1 MTNMGNAKVVD
12 VKEKNPAGKIVAVI
26 MIIALVIIIFVSS
39 LAIVPAGSTG
49 VITTFG
55 KVSENTYS
63 EGFHLKMPLAQELII
78 VSNKI
83 QVYES
88 DASAVSKDLQTV
100 NSKIAVNFRVK
111 SDSSASIYKN
121 IGSDYQTVILMPA
134 VQESMKAVSA
144 KYTAEELITER
155 NKVGEEIKEQ
165 LSLKVS
171 DYGIQIEKFNIVNFE
186 FSKEFNDAIEQKQVA
201 EQNKLKAQTEKEQ
214 KVNEAEAEA
223 QKITI
228 NAEAKATAIK
238 TEAEAQAEA
247 NKVLSESLS
256 KELID
261 YQTIEKWD
269 GVLPK
274 VASSANPVVAIGLEQ
289 LEKQQAAE

>member
-1 MTNMGNAKVVD
+1 MSNMGNAKVVD
-12 VKEKNPAGKIVAVI
+12 VKEKSPGGKIVLT
-26 MIIALVIIIFVSS
+26 IIILVIAAVVFVSS

-63 EGFHLKMPLAQELII
+63 EGFHLKIPLAQELVI

-83 QVYES
+83 QVYEA

-100 NSKIAVNFRVK
+100 SSKIAVNFRVK
-111 SDSSASIYKN
+111 ADSSASIYKN
-121 IGSDYQTVILMPA
+121 IGADYQTVILMPA
-134 VQESMKAVSA
+134 VQESMKAISA

-165 LSLKVS
+165 LSEKVT

-186 FSKEFNDAIEQKQVA
+186 FSEEFNAAIEQKQVA

-214 KVNEAEAEA
+214 KKIEAEAEA
-223 QKITI
+223 AKIKI
-228 NAEAKATAIK
+228 NAEAKAEAIK
-238 TEAEAQAEA
+238 TEADAQAEA
-247 NKVLSESLS
+247 NKLLSESLS
-256 KELID
+256 PELID

-269 GVLPK
+269 GIMPK
-274 VASSANPVVAIGLEQ
+274 VASSANPVVAIGLDAVDTADGE
-289 LEKQQAAE
+289 